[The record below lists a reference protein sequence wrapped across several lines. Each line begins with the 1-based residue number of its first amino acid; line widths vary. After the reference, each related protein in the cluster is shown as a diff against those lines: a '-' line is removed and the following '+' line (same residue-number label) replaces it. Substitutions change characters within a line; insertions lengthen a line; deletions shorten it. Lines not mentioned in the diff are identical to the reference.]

1 MTKAFII
8 IVAVCVL
15 LLVVC
20 GVLLYLLFKSKNQT
34 KQSNEKIVKAET
46 KTQILKGRV
55 LKNESFQKDN
65 NSDTFNSSVDI
76 LHDLASRQLRE

>member
-65 NSDTFNSSVDI
+65 NSDTFDSSVNI
-76 LHDLASRQLRE
+76 LHDLASGQLRE

>member
-8 IVAVCVL
+8 IAAVCVL
-15 LLVVC
+15 LLIIC
-20 GVLLYLLFKSKNQT
+20 GVLLYFLFKSKSQA
-34 KQSNEKIVKAET
+34 KQSNEKIAKAET

-65 NSDTFNSSVDI
+65 NSDSFNSSVDI
-76 LHDLASRQLRE
+76 LHDLASE

>member
-8 IVAVCVL
+8 VAAVCVL

-76 LHDLASRQLRE
+76 LHNLASRQLRE

>member
-46 KTQILKGRV
+46 KTQILKRRV
-55 LKNESFQKDN
+55 LKNERFQKDN
-65 NSDTFNSSVDI
+65 NSDTFDSSVNI
-76 LHDLASRQLRE
+76 LHDLASGQLRE

>member
-8 IVAVCVL
+8 VAAVCVL
-15 LLVVC
+15 LLVIC
-20 GVLLYLLFKSKNQT
+20 GILLYFLFKSKSQT

-65 NSDTFNSSVDI
+65 NSDTFNSSVNI
-76 LHDLASRQLRE
+76 LHDLASGQLRE

>member
-8 IVAVCVL
+8 VAVVCVL
-15 LLVVC
+15 LLIIC
-20 GVLLYLLFKSKNQT
+20 GVLLYLLFKSKSQT
-34 KQSNEKIVKAET
+34 KQSNEKIIKAET

-76 LHDLASRQLRE
+76 LHDLASGQLRE

>member
-8 IVAVCVL
+8 VAAVCVL
-15 LLVVC
+15 LLAVC

-76 LHDLASRQLRE
+76 LHDLASGQLRE

>member
-8 IVAVCVL
+8 IAAVCVL

-20 GVLLYLLFKSKNQT
+20 GVLLYLLFKSKSQT
-34 KQSNEKIVKAET
+34 KQSNEKIIKAET

-55 LKNESFQKDN
+55 LKNESFQKDT
-65 NSDTFNSSVDI
+65 NSDSFNSSVDL
-76 LHDLASRQLRE
+76 LHNLASEQLRE

>member
-55 LKNESFQKDN
+55 LKNERFQKDN
-65 NSDTFNSSVDI
+65 NSDTFDSSINI
-76 LHDLASRQLRE
+76 LHDLASGQLRE

>member
-76 LHDLASRQLRE
+76 LHDLASGQLRE

>member
-34 KQSNEKIVKAET
+34 KQSNEKIAKAET

-55 LKNESFQKDN
+55 LKNEGFQKDN
-65 NSDTFNSSVDI
+65 NSDTFDSSVNI
-76 LHDLASRQLRE
+76 LHDLASGQLRE

>member
-8 IVAVCVL
+8 VIAVCVL

-20 GVLLYLLFKSKNQT
+20 GVLLYFLFKSKNQT

-55 LKNESFQKDN
+55 LTNESFQKDN

-76 LHDLASRQLRE
+76 LHDLASGQLRE

>member
-20 GVLLYLLFKSKNQT
+20 GVLLYLLFKSKSQT

-55 LKNESFQKDN
+55 LKNESFQKDS

>member
-8 IVAVCVL
+8 VAAVCVL
-15 LLVVC
+15 LLAVC
-20 GVLLYLLFKSKNQT
+20 GVLLYLLFKSKSQT

-76 LHDLASRQLRE
+76 LHDLASGQLRE

>member
-55 LKNESFQKDN
+55 LKNERFQKDN
-65 NSDTFNSSVDI
+65 NSDTFDSSVNI
-76 LHDLASRQLRE
+76 LHDLASGQLRE

>member
-8 IVAVCVL
+8 IMAVCVL

-20 GVLLYLLFKSKNQT
+20 GILLYLLFKSKNQT

-55 LKNESFQKDN
+55 LKNESYQKDN
-65 NSDTFNSSVDI
+65 NSDTFNSSVDM
-76 LHDLASRQLRE
+76 LHDLASGQLRE

>member
-34 KQSNEKIVKAET
+34 KQSNEKIIKAET

-76 LHDLASRQLRE
+76 LHDLASGQLRE

>member
-15 LLVVC
+15 LLVIC

-34 KQSNEKIVKAET
+34 KQSNEKIVKAEK

-76 LHDLASRQLRE
+76 LHDLASGQLRE

>member
-15 LLVVC
+15 LLVIC
-20 GVLLYLLFKSKNQT
+20 GVLLYFLFKSKNQT
-34 KQSNEKIVKAET
+34 KQSNEKIIKAET

-55 LKNESFQKDN
+55 LKNERFQKDN
-65 NSDTFNSSVDI
+65 NSDTFDSSVNI
-76 LHDLASRQLRE
+76 LHDLASGQLRK

>member
-46 KTQILKGRV
+46 KTQILKG
-55 LKNESFQKDN
+55 
-65 NSDTFNSSVDI
+65 
-76 LHDLASRQLRE
+76 

>member
-20 GVLLYLLFKSKNQT
+20 GVLLYFLFKSKNQT

-76 LHDLASRQLRE
+76 LHDLASGQLRE

>member
-20 GVLLYLLFKSKNQT
+20 GVLLYLLFKSKSQT

-65 NSDTFNSSVDI
+65 NSDTFDSSVNI
-76 LHDLASRQLRE
+76 LHDLASGQLRE

>member
-8 IVAVCVL
+8 VAAVCVL
-15 LLVVC
+15 LLIIC
-20 GVLLYLLFKSKNQT
+20 GVLLYFLFKSKSQA
-34 KQSNEKIVKAET
+34 KQSNEKIAKAET

-65 NSDTFNSSVDI
+65 NSDTFNSSLDI
-76 LHDLASRQLRE
+76 LHDLANE

>member
-8 IVAVCVL
+8 VAAVCVL
-15 LLVVC
+15 LLIIC
-20 GVLLYLLFKSKNQT
+20 GVLLYFLFKSKGQA
-34 KQSNEKIVKAET
+34 KQSDEKTVKAET

-65 NSDTFNSSVDI
+65 NSDTFDSSVNI
-76 LHDLASRQLRE
+76 LHDLASE

>member
-8 IVAVCVL
+8 IAAVCVL

-20 GVLLYLLFKSKNQT
+20 GVLLYFLFKSKSQT

-55 LKNESFQKDN
+55 LKNESFKKDDN
-65 NSDTFNSSVDI
+65 CDSFNSSVDI
-76 LHDLASRQLRE
+76 LHDLASE

>member
-65 NSDTFNSSVDI
+65 NFDTFNSSVDI
-76 LHDLASRQLRE
+76 LHDLASGQLRE

>member
-15 LLVVC
+15 LLAVC
-20 GVLLYLLFKSKNQT
+20 GVLLYFLFKSKNQT

-65 NSDTFNSSVDI
+65 NFDTFNSSVDI
-76 LHDLASRQLRE
+76 LHDLASGQLRE

>member
-8 IVAVCVL
+8 VAAVCVL
-15 LLVVC
+15 LLIIC
-20 GVLLYLLFKSKNQT
+20 GVLLYFLFKSKSQA
-34 KQSNEKIVKAET
+34 KQSNEKVVKAET

-65 NSDTFNSSVDI
+65 NSDSFNSSVDI
-76 LHDLASRQLRE
+76 LHDLANE